1 MTTTTR
7 TANAPLLSGAAG
19 LTPLLTAMGIAQIL
33 IALGMLFGAV
43 QIWNLPPDTI
53 RALSN
58 LGSFVQQAVAVFVGF
73 LALALIYGAVQV
85 LRLNNGGR
93 LIVML
98 LNFAF
103 FLAAM
108 LFLGHQLNAYQ
119 GIDALATG
127 LHANAGLLLGFPI
140 GYALVWLGN
149 RFGEDTALNEW
160 LPKVGLGI
168 MMLAL
173 VVILWNTG
181 LLNTMRDLIAALFQ
195 PLALAIVALM
205 VVLLGSAILLIRE
218 GTRFGETIA
227 ARESWQGWL
236 FLLPNFVNF
245 FLFFALPLLLS
256 FYLSFTNYD
265 AISRADWVGLEN
277 YTNLV
282 SLEFRTL
289 PADASSGGQFTFG
302 YSELASIPL
311 GANRLAI
318 GATDPIFWTSL
329 GNTFRYCIMLLILA
343 ILPALLLAMLLNSK
357 IPGMR
362 FYRAIFF
369 LPSIAAVVGVAL
381 VWQWLYDPV
390 IGFINYA
397 IDPIRDWLAGVT
409 GAPTPESI
417 TWLSDSNVM
426 LFAVVIMAAWQV
438 IGFNAVIFLAGLQ
451 GVPRDLMEAATVD
464 GAGPVRRFISITLPL
479 IAPTTFFVT
488 VTTLIAGLQAFS
500 EMFVL
505 LWATQDNARLTTV
518 YYLYLEGFKQ
528 FQFGN
533 ASAIAWVLFI
543 VIFIVTVI
551 QFRLSNR
558 SSAYSD

>member
-1 MTTTTR
+1 M
-7 TANAPLLSGAAG
+7 AALTQSAEARASADR
-19 LTPLLTAMGIAQIL
+19 LTPALTAIGIAQIV
-33 IALGMLFGAV
+33 IALALLFGAV
-43 QIWNLPPDTI
+43 QIWNLPPDSI
-53 RALSN
+53 RPIAV
-58 LGSFVQQAVAVFVGF
+58 LGAFVQQAVAVFVFGF
-73 LALALIYGAVQV
+73 AAALLYGAVQV
-85 LRLNNGGR
+85 LRLQNGGR
-93 LIVML
+93 LIVL
-98 LNFAF
+98 LFS
-103 FLAAM
+103 AALFM
-108 LFLGHQLNAYQ
+108 VALLFLGSQINAYI
-119 GIDALATG
+119 GLDTLAQG
-127 LHANAGLLLGFPI
+127 LHANALWLLGFPV

-149 RFGEDTALNEW
+149 RQDEDTSLHEW
-160 LPKVGLGI
+160 LPKIGLGI
-168 MMLAL
+168 MGIAL

-181 LLNTMRDLIAALFQ
+181 LLTSLRDLIAALVQ
-195 PLALAIVALM
+195 PLALATLGVMA
-205 VVLLGSAILLIRE
+205 VLGFSAIVLMRE
-218 GTRFGETIA
+218 GARFGETIA

-245 FLFFALPLLLS
+245 FLFFAMPLLLS

-265 AISRADWVGLEN
+265 AISRAEWVGLEN
-277 YTNLV
+277 YTKLV

-289 PADASSGGQFTFG
+289 PAGMSSGGQFSFG
-302 YSELASIPL
+302 YSEVASIPL
-311 GANRLAI
+311 GENRLAI
-318 GATDPIFWTSL
+318 GATDPLFWTSL

-343 ILPALLLAMLLNSK
+343 IFPALLLAMLLNSK
-357 IPGMR
+357 IPGMK
-362 FYRAIFF
+362 FYRAAFF

-390 IGFINYA
+390 IGFVNYA
-397 IDPIRDWLAGVT
+397 LGPIRT
-409 GAPTPESI
+409 GIASLLGQPDPAAI

-426 LFAVVIMAAWQV
+426 LIAVVIMAAWQV
-438 IGFNAVIFLAGLQ
+438 LGFNAVIFLAGLQ

-464 GAGPVRRFISITLPL
+464 GAGPVRRFLSITLPL

-518 YYLYLEGFKQ
+518 YYLYLQGFKQ
-528 FQFGN
+528 FKFGN

-543 VIFIVTVI
+543 IIFIVTLI